1 MRNAVALTKSELIIQ
16 IMLSI
21 LGFIYF
27 QIGGQ
32 NFVFY
37 NKILSYFVLNYVQNI
52 KLTFH
57 KNS

>member
-21 LGFIYF
+21 LGYIYF

-37 NKILSYFVLNYVQNI
+37 N
-52 KLTFH
+52 
-57 KNS
+57 